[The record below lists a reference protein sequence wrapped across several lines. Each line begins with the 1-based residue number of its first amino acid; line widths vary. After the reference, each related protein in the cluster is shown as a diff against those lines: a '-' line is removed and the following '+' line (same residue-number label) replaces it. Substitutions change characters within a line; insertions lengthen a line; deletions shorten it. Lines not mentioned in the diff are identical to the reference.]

1 MRSSAPHAREAGQ
14 AVIEGVIACIIALNV
29 AMAGIDLGKYALAWT
44 SCDQAATEACRA
56 LMADPAAIGTAP
68 TTVTGKPLAA
78 ALAASPNLDD
88 AQTHIEAVKTADTAQ
103 AYTHRLSPTVERAS
117 TADTHRA
124 KLTLSTKTKA
134 LTWVGALLGADA
146 DGSYT
151 IKVER
156 TFEYDTTGLPAEQG
170 GGKW

>member
-1 MRSSAPHAREAGQ
+1 MIGNEAHAREAGQ

-68 TTVTGKPLAA
+68 STVTGKPRAA

-88 AQTHIEAVKTADTAQ
+88 AQTQIEVEKTADTAQ
-103 AYTHRLSPTVERAS
+103 AYTHRLSSSVERAS

-134 LTWVGALLGADA
+134 LTWVGMLLGAGA
-146 DGSYT
+146 DGSYDV
-151 IKVER
+151 KVER
-156 TFEYDTTGLPAEQG
+156 TFEYDTTGLPTEQG

>member
-1 MRSSAPHAREAGQ
+1 MIGNGAHAREAGQ

-56 LMADPAAIGTAP
+56 LMAGPAAIGTAP
-68 TTVTGKPLAA
+68 SAVTGKPRAA

-88 AQTHIEAVKTADTAQ
+88 AQTHIEVEKTADTAQ
-103 AYTHRLSPTVERAS
+103 AYTHRLSSSVERAS

-134 LTWVGALLGADA
+134 LTWVGALFGV
-146 DGSYT
+146 DGDGNYT

-156 TFEYDTTGLPAEQG
+156 SFEYDTTALPAEQG